1 MYIYVL
7 DKSLKKIGLIDNYV
21 SLIWT
26 TRYYEAGDFELYVPV
41 EQQFIDLLQIGYY
54 LQIES
59 SEYTMIVESIN
70 LKTDVENGNYMT
82 ISGRS
87 AESILS
93 RRIVASRITTNET
106 SIESFA
112 NYLIEW
118 NVTDPI
124 VEKDLRKI
132 NEVAISSETKGFSET
147 VEGQYFGDNVYDII
161 VQNCQAYGYGFK
173 MPLINGKFTFE
184 MYAGVDRTRS
194 QKDNLPAVFSSE
206 FENLV
211 NTEYTY
217 DTQEL
222 KNVALVAG
230 EGEGAA
236 RKTAFSGNTSGLERR
251 EMYVD
256 ARDLSSEGITSS
268 KYTSILKNR
277 GKEKLAE
284 TEAFP
289 EYVGEVISFPEYC
302 GLGDIV
308 EVKNEFGMTA
318 TARITEIIESDSTS
332 GHTRIPT
339 FDEWSV

>member
-1 MYIYVL
+1 MYIHVL

-82 ISGRS
+82 VSGRS

-93 RRIVASRITTNET
+93 RRIVANRVNTNNAQVEM
-106 SIESFA
+106 FA

-118 NVTDPI
+118 NITDPI

-132 NEVAISSETKGFSET
+132 NEVAVASETKGFAET

-236 RKTAFSGNTSGLERR
+236 RKTAFSGTVSGLERR
-251 EMYVD
+251 ETYVD
-256 ARDLSSEGITSS
+256 ARDLSSEGTTSS

-289 EYVGEVISFPEYC
+289 KYVGEVISFPEYC

-318 TARITEIIESDSTS
+318 TARIIEIIESDSTS

>member
-1 MYIYVL
+1 M
-7 DKSLKKIGLIDNYV
+7 

-93 RRIVASRITTNET
+93 RRIVANRVNTNNT
-106 SIESFA
+106 QIEMLA

-118 NVTDPI
+118 NITDPI
-124 VEKDLRKI
+124 VEKDLRQI
-132 NEVAISSETKGFSET
+132 NEVAVASETKGFAET

-173 MPLINGKFTFE
+173 MPLVNGKFTFE

-206 FENLV
+206 FENLI

-236 RKTAFSGNTSGLERR
+236 RKTAFSGTVSGLERR

-256 ARDLSSEGITSS
+256 ARDLSSEGTTST
-268 KYTSILKNR
+268 KYTSILKIGVRKNWQR
-277 GKEKLAE
+277 QKRFLNM
-284 TEAFP
+284 
-289 EYVGEVISFPEYC
+289 
-302 GLGDIV
+302 L
-308 EVKNEFGMTA
+308 VK
-318 TARITEIIESDSTS
+318 
-332 GHTRIPT
+332 
-339 FDEWSV
+339 

>member
-41 EQQFIDLLQIGYY
+41 EQRFIDLLQIGYY

-82 ISGRS
+82 VSGRS

-93 RRIVASRITTNET
+93 RRIVANRVNTNNTQVEML
-106 SIESFA
+106 A

-118 NVTDPI
+118 NITDPI

-132 NEVAISSETKGFSET
+132 NEVAVASETKGFAET

-236 RKTAFSGNTSGLERR
+236 RKTAFSGTVSGLERR

-256 ARDLSSEGITSS
+256 ARDLSSEGTTSS

-277 GKEKLAE
+277 GKEKLSEA
-284 TEAFP
+284 EAFP